1 MNSCAISQSLDAI
14 LISGLVAA
22 GLEFT
27 MNKVRSD
34 LRKIVH
40 LQPARRRV
48 RSHRDFDKEGVIC
61 KRQNSHG
68 DPGESFSG
76 SRF

>member
-40 LQPARRRV
+40 LLAGAEAR
-48 RSHRDFDKEGVIC
+48 
-61 KRQNSHG
+61 
-68 DPGESFSG
+68 SFSQ
-76 SRF
+76 RFR